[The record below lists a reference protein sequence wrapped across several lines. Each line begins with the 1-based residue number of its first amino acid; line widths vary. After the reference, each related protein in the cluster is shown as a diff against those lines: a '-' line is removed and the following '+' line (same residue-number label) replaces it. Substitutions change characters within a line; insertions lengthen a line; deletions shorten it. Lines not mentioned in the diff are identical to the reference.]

1 MTKEQDKRWVNL
13 RILGAVELGLYIAL
27 ASALALTQQ
36 DEMFITNQLVQMYFW
51 AALTLVPSTII
62 FISSPR
68 HQKVDLVLIARR
80 LQKALFI
87 AVCFAFLPSIFL
99 AQYQPALLT
108 STFLG
113 LIAFPVMSSLVKAVL
128 PETPESPAPAGEAS
142 VTTVQQP
149 AAEKVQP
156 VTTATKFCPKCGS
169 QIGADGKCPS
179 CA

>member
-27 ASALALTQQ
+27 AAALALPQQ
-36 DEMFITNQLVQMYFW
+36 DEIFISSQLVQMYFW

-62 FISSPR
+62 FISSPK
-68 HQKVDLVLIARR
+68 HQKVELILTARR

-87 AVCFAFLPSIFL
+87 AVCLAFLPSIFL

-108 STFLG
+108 ATFLG
-113 LIAFPVMSSLVKAVL
+113 LIAFPVMSSFVKAVL
-128 PETPESPAPAGEAS
+128 PESPESPAPAGEAP
-142 VTTVQQP
+142 VTKEQLPV
-149 AAEKVQP
+149 AEKVQS

-169 QIGADGKCPS
+169 QIGTDGKCPS

>member
-13 RILGAVELGLYIAL
+13 RILGAVELGLYLAL
-27 ASALALTQQ
+27 AAGLALPQQ
-36 DEMFITNQLVQMYFW
+36 DEMFIANQLVQMYFF
-51 AALTLVPSTII
+51 AAITLVPSSII
-62 FISSPR
+62 FISSPK
-68 HQKVDLVLIARR
+68 HQRVDLIRIARR
-80 LQKALFI
+80 LQKSLFI

-108 STFLG
+108 ATFLG

-128 PETPESPAPAGEAS
+128 PETPASPAPAGEAP
-142 VTTVQQP
+142 VTKEQLPV
-149 AAEKVQP
+149 AEKVQS
-156 VTTATKFCPKCGS
+156 VSTATKFCPKCGS